1 MSLVGNLEDLSL
13 GDIMQIISLS
23 QKSGVLALESEQGSG
38 RIVFQGGLV
47 QAACLKGRASDL
59 RGLLVDGGWID
70 PDRFDGAVAKAGD
83 LDLSIEE
90 LLDREGEFGA
100 ERLDELLRE
109 SVEAAILEMFSW
121 RSGDFSFDVRSELED
136 DDPQL
141 ILPAGINAQ
150 YLAMEGMRISDEKT
164 RDASPP
170 AAEAADVEI
179 SHGESLSTD
188 GMFGDEL
195 LETEALLG
203 GEDDAEILELELEV
217 EQDATATDVLVGSV
231 LAREPGLED
240 TSTDAAPEPARESDT
255 VAREVASA
263 LPRASKKTP
272 VILIDPDVSVL
283 EWTKNVVQGE
293 FDRVHVFQQADQGLA
308 RIRQYLIRG
317 ELPVVL
323 ISPETPIDPLS
334 GIRGIADFIKRL
346 KVQAARLT
354 VLGVCE
360 EGESPATSV
369 AAVLDGVLRRPNRR
383 ALRDEGPVA
392 IESQRSLVEALHGLL
407 ARRRAESGE
416 RVGPA
421 SGGHSL
427 SLRELRDVTAKLQ
440 AASKRGEILPVVLAF
455 GAELFARVAI
465 LIVRDESV
473 FAIAEQGMEAL
484 EVDLLDSKPPIR
496 LQALDAGWIRDVLA
510 SRDPVHGPPA
520 TAADRELL
528 VRFGKAMPETAYLG
542 PIESG
547 GSIIAMLY
555 GDQAGTALPLPDT
568 SGLEVV
574 LHHAG
579 LALDRAALERAL
591 WQSDAAAT

>member
-1 MSLVGNLEDLSL
+1 
-13 GDIMQIISLS
+13 
-23 QKSGVLALESEQGSG
+23 
-38 RIVFQGGLV
+38 
-47 QAACLKGRASDL
+47 
-59 RGLLVDGGWID
+59 
-70 PDRFDGAVAKAGD
+70 
-83 LDLSIEE
+83 
-90 LLDREGEFGA
+90 
-100 ERLDELLRE
+100 
-109 SVEAAILEMFSW
+109 
-121 RSGDFSFDVRSELED
+121 
-136 DDPQL
+136 
-141 ILPAGINAQ
+141 
-150 YLAMEGMRISDEKT
+150 
-164 RDASPP
+164 
-170 AAEAADVEI
+170 
-179 SHGESLSTD
+179 
-188 GMFGDEL
+188 
-195 LETEALLG
+195 
-203 GEDDAEILELELEV
+203 
-217 EQDATATDVLVGSV
+217 
-231 LAREPGLED
+231 
-240 TSTDAAPEPARESDT
+240 
-255 VAREVASA
+255 
-263 LPRASKKTP
+263 